1 MRIKASPED
10 FRVEELTDLP
20 ISPSPSRYRVYRMTK
35 RSRNTLDAVRTAAAA
50 GNAPLS
56 EVRVCGRKDR
66 QGITAQ
72 YVTVPAA
79 FDITLDEE
87 ELRVEQVGWSAIPAS
102 PSLIAGNR
110 FDIVLRDM
118 GEEEAAR
125 VGRGLDLTGGLG
137 FPNYFDEQR
146 FGEVADGGP
155 FLAELLVKRRFD
167 LALRRYATAI
177 HPDAPPHL
185 RRRKLEIRAKWGDF
199 GAVIPLC
206 TEPELRAIV
215 TTARDRG
222 YVAALR
228 EIPRETMGMFL
239 SAYQSFI
246 WNQTLSAL
254 IGDAGIPWNGP
265 AGQSLRLW
273 TPGEWRAGSERIWEI
288 DIPTVSSELPDM
300 PADVRRAIDGI
311 LYSRKVR
318 RSQFH
323 VPEITQSYFASSL
336 RAALVVPDE
345 MRYERVP
352 DERYGGRWKILAH
365 FTLPRGSFATLA
377 VRIAEI
383 AAR

>member
-155 FLAELLVKRRFD
+155 LD
-167 LALRRYATAI
+167 
-177 HPDAPPHL
+177 
-185 RRRKLEIRAKWGDF
+185 RKS
-199 GAVIPLC
+199 
-206 TEPELRAIV
+206 T
-215 TTARDRG
+215 
-222 YVAALR
+222 
-228 EIPRETMGMFL
+228 
-239 SAYQSFI
+239 
-246 WNQTLSAL
+246 
-254 IGDAGIPWNGP
+254 
-265 AGQSLRLW
+265 RLN
-273 TPGEWRAGSERIWEI
+273 
-288 DIPTVSSELPDM
+288 SS
-300 PADVRRAIDGI
+300 
-311 LYSRKVR
+311 
-318 RSQFH
+318 H
-323 VPEITQSYFASSL
+323 
-336 RAALVVPDE
+336 
-345 MRYERVP
+345 
-352 DERYGGRWKILAH
+352 
-365 FTLPRGSFATLA
+365 
-377 VRIAEI
+377 
-383 AAR
+383 